1 MKIHPKYYFMT
12 FILIFFVVFNIM
24 FFSQLKKD
32 LDTIIGQNIVPVAGI
47 SAQERM
53 KNIMSKSYYFKSDI
67 DQLVDIAF
75 YSYKDSL
82 VKRNLIADSLKN
94 VMLLNYKIVLVDN
107 VQSRF
112 ISNYLINLCLLFSFL
127 FAILFK
133 DKTIV
138 ENRYEPQ
145 LDIS

>member
-1 MKIHPKYYFMT
+1 MKINAKYYFMT
-12 FILIFFVVFNIM
+12 FILLLFVIFNVM
-24 FFSQLKKD
+24 FFTQLKKD
-32 LDTIIGQNIVPVAGI
+32 LDNIIEQNIIPVAGI

-82 VKRNLIADSLKN
+82 VKRNLISDTLKN
-94 VMLLNYKIVLVDN
+94 IMLLNYKIVLVDN
-107 VQSRF
+107 VNSRF

-133 DKTIV
+133 EKTIV
-138 ENRYEPQ
+138 ENRHEPQ

>member
-1 MKIHPKYYFMT
+1 MT
-12 FILIFFVVFNIM
+12 FILLLFVVFNVM
-24 FFSQLKKD
+24 FFTQLKKD
-32 LDTIIGQNIVPVAGI
+32 LDNIIEQNIVPVAGI

-82 VKRNLIADSLKN
+82 VKRNFISDTLKN

-107 VQSRF
+107 VNSRF

-133 DKTIV
+133 EKTIV
-138 ENRYEPQ
+138 ENRHEPQ

>member
-12 FILIFFVVFNIM
+12 FILIFFVVFNVI
-24 FFSQLKKD
+24 FFTQIKKD

-82 VKRNLIADSLKN
+82 VKRNFIADSLKN

>member
-1 MKIHPKYYFMT
+1 MKINAKYYFMT
-12 FILIFFVVFNIM
+12 FILLLFVVFNVM
-24 FFSQLKKD
+24 FFTQLKKD
-32 LDTIIGQNIVPVAGI
+32 LDNIIEQNIVPVAGI

-82 VKRNLIADSLKN
+82 VKRNFISDTLKN

-107 VQSRF
+107 VNSRF

-133 DKTIV
+133 EKTIV
-138 ENRYEPQ
+138 ENRHEPQ

>member
-1 MKIHPKYYFMT
+1 MKINAKYYFMT
-12 FILIFFVVFNIM
+12 FILLLFVVFNVM
-24 FFSQLKKD
+24 FFNQIKKD
-32 LDTIIGQNIVPVAGI
+32 LDNIIGQNIVPVAGI

-82 VKRNLIADSLKN
+82 VKRNFISDTLKN

-107 VQSRF
+107 VNSRF

-138 ENRYEPQ
+138 ENRHEPQ

>member
-1 MKIHPKYYFMT
+1 MKINSKYYFMT
-12 FILIFFVVFNIM
+12 FILLLFVVFNVM
-24 FFSQLKKD
+24 FFNQLKKD
-32 LDTIIGQNIVPVAGI
+32 LDNIIEQNIVPVASI

-82 VKRNLIADSLKN
+82 VKRNLISDTLKN

-107 VQSRF
+107 VNSRF

-133 DKTIV
+133 EKTIV
-138 ENRYEPQ
+138 ENRHEPQ